1 MGTEIS
7 TARAVKRLGFA
18 TLPALI
24 TDAGKR
30 AGERFV
36 EFFTATIRNKNT
48 RAAYARA
55 VGQFCAWCEGRGLRL
70 EQVTPVAV
78 AAYIEQHGGSKPTV
92 KQHLAAIRMMFDYL
106 VTGGVLAVN
115 PAASVKGPKY
125 VIKTGKTP
133 VLSGEEA
140 RQLLER
146 IADDSIVGLRDRALL
161 GLMVYSF
168 ARVSAV
174 VAMRV
179 EDYYQNGKRWYIRL
193 HEKGGKSFE
202 MPVHHKA
209 EEYLD
214 AYLTAAGIG
223 VAKKSPLFRSAAGR
237 TGTLSDKPLSRVDVF
252 YMVKR
257 RARVAGISERV
268 GCHSFRAT
276 GITVYLKNGGSLETA
291 QRMANHESIK
301 TTRLYDRRHEQITL
315 DEVERIVL

>member
-1 MGTEIS
+1 MGTQVVAS
-7 TARAVKRLGFA
+7 RTVARVGFA

-24 TDAGKR
+24 TDAGER
-30 AGERFV
+30 ASERFV

-55 VGQFCAWCEGRGLRL
+55 VGRFCAWCEGRGLRL
-70 EQVTPVAV
+70 EQVSPVAV
-78 AAYIEQHGGSKPTV
+78 AAYIEQHGGSRPTV
-92 KQHLAAIRMMFDYL
+92 KQHLAALRMMFDYL

-115 PAASVKGPKY
+115 PAASVKGPRY
-125 VIKTGKTP
+125 VMKTGKTP

-140 RQLLER
+140 RQLIE
-146 IADDSIVGLRDRALL
+146 SIEDTSLLGLRDRALL

-168 ARVSAV
+168 ARVGAV
-174 VAMRV
+174 VGMKV
-179 EDYYQNGKRWYIRL
+179 EDYYQHGKRWWIRL
-193 HEKGGKSFE
+193 SEKGGKFHE

-214 AYLTAAGIG
+214 AYVTAAGIAS
-223 VAKKSPLFRSAAGR
+223 AKKSPLFRSGAGR
-237 TGTLSDKPLSRVDVF
+237 SGVLSDKPLSRVDVF
-252 YMVKR
+252 AMVKR
-257 RARVAGISERV
+257 RARAAGVSERI
-268 GCHSFRAT
+268 GCHTFRAT